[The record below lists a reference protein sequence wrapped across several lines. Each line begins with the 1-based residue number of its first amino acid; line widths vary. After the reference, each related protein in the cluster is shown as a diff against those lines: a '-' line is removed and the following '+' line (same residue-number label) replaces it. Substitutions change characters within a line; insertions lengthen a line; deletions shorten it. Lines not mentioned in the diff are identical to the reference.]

1 MDFIK
6 MPPTAGPGKQPISML
21 DATIIE
27 VQPAVR
33 GRRSVLRLRIN
44 SAIDKDRHELP
55 VQVNVIAF
63 ASQSAVTE
71 RWDVPVIIGDRF
83 PRTPEDDQRLPGE
96 RKFSEDE
103 RRTSPLDGL
112 PAGPV
117 LQAIVCDKKVKKAAG
132 NPCIDLLDARG
143 VYGYKGVRLEPLDD
157 ASSADSVLSSGKN
170 IRLPAGTIM
179 VLEVKNV
186 QAPLKK

>member
-55 VQVNVIAF
+55 LQVNVIAL

-103 RRTSPLDGL
+103 RRTSPLDSL
-112 PAGPV
+112 PDGPV
-117 LQAIVCDKKVKKAAG
+117 LQTIVCDKKVKKATG
-132 NPCIDLLDARG
+132 NPCIGLLGAHG
-143 VYGYKGVRLEPLDD
+143 IYGYKGVMLEPRD
-157 ASSADSVLSSGKN
+157 AASPADSVLSSEKN
-170 IRLPAGTIM
+170 LRLPAGTIM
-179 VLEVKNV
+179 VLEVKNI
-186 QAPLKK
+186 QAPPKR